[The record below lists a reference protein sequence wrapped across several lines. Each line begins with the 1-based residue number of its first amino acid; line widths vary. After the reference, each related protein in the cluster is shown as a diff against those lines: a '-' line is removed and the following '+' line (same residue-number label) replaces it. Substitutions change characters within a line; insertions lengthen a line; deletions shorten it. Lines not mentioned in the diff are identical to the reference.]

1 MLQSISLK
9 SLVKYFSHNLWV
21 SVWFRPF
28 YMQGQA
34 LGINLIM
41 RPPVTIGSSNTEHS
55 DKYCVSDSFPIIS
68 GLIW

>member
-1 MLQSISLK
+1 
-9 SLVKYFSHNLWV
+9 
-21 SVWFRPF
+21 
-28 YMQGQA
+28 MQGQA